1 MEKEGRREVS
11 SSLKKMIEEK
21 IDSAQAQYNSFL
33 AKSIIES
40 EETGEEEEKLLIR
53 RLCETKK
60 VLKKIAASCRVV
72 VPEQQD
78 EIIKIGSKFKVVSPK
93 TGKKESFIID
103 GFGFPKDNEKERP
116 QIIDYT
122 TPAGQA
128 LLGAKKGGV
137 IRIEARD
144 GSVNYFTIEE
154 IFLPW

>member
-1 MEKEGRREVS
+1 MEKEGKRGVS
-11 SSLKKMIEEK
+11 SSLKKMIEEGF
-21 IDSAQAQYNSFL
+21 DSAQAQYNSFL
-33 AKSIIES
+33 AKSMIEP
-40 EETGEEEEKLLIR
+40 EETGEEEERLLIR
-53 RLCETKK
+53 RLLEA
-60 VLKKIAASCRVV
+60 KKIKKITASCRVV

-78 EIIKIGSKFKVVSPK
+78 EIIKIGSKFKVVWK
-93 TGKKESFIID
+93 ETRKKEIFIID
-103 GFGFPKDNEKERP
+103 GYGFPEDKDKGRP

-128 LLGAKKGGV
+128 LLGAKKGGI